1 VSLTIVARGMRFG
14 RHVFAYGGNPEAA
27 FLSGLPTK
35 RVLLQVFMLM
45 GALSAIAAVITT
57 SRLNSGTHSIG
68 QMAELYVIAAAV
80 IGGTSFAGGVGTI
93 PGAIVGAI
101 LIQSLDNGMVL
112 MDVSSAKRQIAIG
125 LILIGAVWLDLVY
138 SRGRS
143 R

>member
-1 VSLTIVARGMRFG
+1 
-14 RHVFAYGGNPEAA
+14 
-27 FLSGLPTK
+27 
-35 RVLLQVFMLM
+35 VLLYLFMLM
-45 GALSAIAAVITT
+45 GALAAISAVITT

-93 PGAIVGAI
+93 PGAIVGAL

-125 LILIGAVWLDLVY
+125 LVLIGAVWADGLHQK
-138 SRGRS
+138 RQAR
-143 R
+143 